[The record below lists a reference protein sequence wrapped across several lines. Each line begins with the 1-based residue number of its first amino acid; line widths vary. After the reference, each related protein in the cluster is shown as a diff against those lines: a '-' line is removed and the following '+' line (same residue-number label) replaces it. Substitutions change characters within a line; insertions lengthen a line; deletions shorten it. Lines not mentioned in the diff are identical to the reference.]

1 MNHQPSKDTVVQT
14 LKKGDVILD
23 VLSHQRK
30 HCPKLGKKTDWY
42 DLFCLNDRGQTFK
55 VQLFTWQLKQ
65 IDKSLWKRVVQI
77 RNQTKQIERLATTA
91 TIPVD
96 YNHATA
102 SIASSTGT
110 GGELEHVQTNEE
122 EIVEE
127 ENVEEEEGNTVNNSV
142 PIVEKTIP
150 TIRHNKR
157 KQPAPRGLLDI
168 VSSSPSQ
175 PPPVSKKR
183 RECVEDLETSETEI
197 EHLHRSIRHLHNKVH
212 ALEKRLEAL
221 EENTRAAVML
231 QENLRSFFS
240 DS

>member
-1 MNHQPSKDTVVQT
+1 MNQTSKDTVVQT

-77 RNQTKQIERLATTA
+77 RNQTKRTERLATTA

-96 YNHATA
+96 YNNATA
-102 SIASSTGT
+102 SIASSTSI

-127 ENVEEEEGNTVNNSV
+127 EKLEEEEEGNTVNSSA
-142 PIVEKTIP
+142 PIVEKNTHTI
-150 TIRHNKR
+150 R
-157 KQPAPRGLLDI
+157 KQPAPRGLLEI
-168 VSSSPSQ
+168 VSSSSPSQ
-175 PPPVSKKR
+175 PPPPPVSKKR
-183 RECVEDLETSETEI
+183 REYVEDLETSETEI
-197 EHLHRSIRHLHNKVH
+197 EHLHRSIRHLRNKVH

-221 EENTRAAVML
+221 EGNTRAAVML
-231 QENLRSFFS
+231 EENLRSFFS